1 MADCDAADWTVGCTG
16 GGGGGGG
23 GCTGVCVFGEGGGVG
38 RLNLSGLLLLRGEG
52 LCRTNIEIMFN
63 AFLKNFRCKSSNQ
76 CIELG
81 KGKKTTII
89 WGESLPSIARIT
101 VQFLLKI
108 HRFSKTEKQSKVEVF
123 LKSNKTC
130 IPSRQLAGNENK
142 TLCPEHMFT
151 SDELR
156 PIKETWRDAEKTVPL
171 SCASPTAGT
180 DELLNLHCWH
190 IKSKYAVCE

>member
-63 AFLKNFRCKSSNQ
+63 TLLNNFRCKSSNQ

-81 KGKKTTII
+81 KGK
-89 WGESLPSIARIT
+89 
-101 VQFLLKI
+101 
-108 HRFSKTEKQSKVEVF
+108 
-123 LKSNKTC
+123 
-130 IPSRQLAGNENK
+130 
-142 TLCPEHMFT
+142 
-151 SDELR
+151 
-156 PIKETWRDAEKTVPL
+156 EKTVIWEE
-171 SCASPTAGT
+171 S
-180 DELLNLHCWH
+180 LLKHFKNHNA
-190 IKSKYAVCE
+190 IFM

>member
-63 AFLKNFRCKSSNQ
+63 AFLNNFRCKSSNQ

-81 KGKKTTII
+81 TGKKKHNYM
-89 WGESLPSIARIT
+89 GRIT
-101 VQFLLKI
+101 FKHRKSHRTISMSDTLFL
-108 HRFSKTEKQSKVEVF
+108 
-123 LKSNKTC
+123 
-130 IPSRQLAGNENK
+130 
-142 TLCPEHMFT
+142 
-151 SDELR
+151 
-156 PIKETWRDAEKTVPL
+156 
-171 SCASPTAGT
+171 
-180 DELLNLHCWH
+180 
-190 IKSKYAVCE
+190 